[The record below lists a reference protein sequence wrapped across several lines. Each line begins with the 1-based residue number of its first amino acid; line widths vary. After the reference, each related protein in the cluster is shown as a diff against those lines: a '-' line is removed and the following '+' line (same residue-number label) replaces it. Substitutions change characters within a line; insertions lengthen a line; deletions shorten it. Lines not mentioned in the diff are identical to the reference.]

1 MNVCRHAS
9 FCRCMVGQPWVAFVL
24 RAQPLSL
31 ARKYPLIVYLIKS
44 PERAIPPYIRISL
57 MKILFSIKHMLASR
71 KSLKSSSW
79 GLYM

>member
-1 MNVCRHAS
+1 M
-9 FCRCMVGQPWVAFVL
+9 
-24 RAQPLSL
+24 
-31 ARKYPLIVYLIKS
+31 
-44 PERAIPPYIRISL
+44 SL